1 MTNSCKEFVLDDVMA
16 ITAIPIENITS
27 YSIHSPAN
35 NLTKLIAGNG
45 FNPSYLNAITI
56 GMQPA
61 VAGGS
66 LIPIKRFTGKAKD
79 DESDSVA
86 GRLHTVT
93 VTCEVDDREAEVW
106 NLLLTLERTNRHLI
120 LTFRDNSRAFVS
132 ATQDTYLCNTDRDG
146 AKTSV
151 MFRIQNLMGIQ
162 LLA

>member
-66 LIPIKRFTGKAKD
+66 LIPIKRFTGKKSMTARRKCGICC
-79 DESDSVA
+79 S
-86 GRLHTVT
+86 R
-93 VTCEVDDREAEVW
+93 W
-106 NLLLTLERTNRHLI
+106 NEQT
-120 LTFRDNSRAFVS
+120 
-132 ATQDTYLCNTDRDG
+132 DTYCLLSGITHGRSCRQRKTLICATLTGMGQRLRLCS
-146 AKTSV
+146 A
-151 MFRIQNLMGIQ
+151 FRT
-162 LLA
+162 